1 MEKQKDIL
9 LLFLLKNFCENNG
22 IEDKYAL
29 IKQKLEE
36 EKLLEKGLEELTL
49 VQTNKLIEYLP
60 IEKTSKYS
68 GNINFYEN
76 IGSGSFGNVFKCFHK
91 IDKNDY
97 AIKIVPI
104 YNDVNS
110 QKYINEVEMM
120 ASLDHPNI
128 VRYYNSWIE
137 AFLPKS
143 FGDSPNIMGDSPNIM
158 GNLEEYDSSCSDIVE
173 SYEITKFLFI
183 QMELCY
189 GNLNTYLEKRTS
201 INYLDSKSIF
211 KNILEGL
218 SYLHKMN
225 IIHRDIKPSN
235 IMFDK
240 NGIVKIGDFGMSI
253 KYEDDNSLQKKIVKT
268 ENEYG
273 SYNYLAPETIENKE
287 YSVYSDI
294 YSLGII
300 LFELLSTFD
309 TYMEKQDKINK
320 LKNDIID
327 KEFSSLYPK
336 ELELIKQ
343 LTNKDKL
350 KRLSCVSILKKMT

>member
-22 IEDKYAL
+22 IEDKYTI
-29 IKQKLEE
+29 IKQKLEK

-137 AFLPKS
+137 DFLPTCS
-143 FGDSPNIMGDSPNIM
+143 
-158 GNLEEYDSSCSDIVE
+158 NLPTDLYLDEEYGSSCSDIVE

-183 QMELCY
+183 QMELCHE
-189 GNLNTYLEKRTS
+189 NLNTYLEKRTAV
-201 INYLDSKSIF
+201 NYLDSKSIF

-240 NGIVKIGDFGMSI
+240 NGIAKIGDFGMSI
-253 KYEDDNSLQKKIVKT
+253 KYEEEDSLQKKIVKT

-273 SYNYLAPETIENKE
+273 TYNYLAPETIENKE

-320 LKNDIID
+320 FKNDTID
-327 KEFSSLYPK
+327 EEFSSLYPK
-336 ELELIKQ
+336 EIEIIKQ
-343 LTNKDKL
+343 LTDKDKFQ
-350 KRLSCVSILKKMT
+350 RLSCISILKKIE

>member
-36 EKLLEKGLEELTL
+36 ENLLEKGLEELTL

-137 AFLPKS
+137 DFLPTCS
-143 FGDSPNIMGDSPNIM
+143 NLPNIMGD
-158 GNLEEYDSSCSDIVE
+158 LEEYGSSCSNIAE

-240 NGIVKIGDFGMSI
+240 NGITKIGDFGMSI
-253 KYEDDNSLQKKIVKT
+253 KYKDENSLQKKIVKT

-273 SYNYLAPETIENKE
+273 SYNYLSPETIENKE
-287 YSVYSDI
+287 YSIYSDI

-320 LKNDIID
+320 LKNDTID
-327 KEFSSLYPK
+327 EEFSSLYPK

>member
-36 EKLLEKGLEELTL
+36 ENLLEKGLEELTL

-137 AFLPKS
+137 DFLPTS
-143 FGDSPNIMGDSPNIM
+143 FGNSPTSMSNSPT
-158 GNLEEYDSSCSDIVE
+158 GLSDLEEYGSSCSDIVE

-240 NGIVKIGDFGMSI
+240 NGIAKIGDFGMSI
-253 KYEDDNSLQKKIVKT
+253 KYKDENSLQKKIVKT

-273 SYNYLAPETIENKE
+273 TYNYLSPETIENKE
-287 YSVYSDI
+287 YSIYSDI

-320 LKNDIID
+320 LKNDTID
-327 KEFSSLYPK
+327 EEFSSLYPK